1 MDFDPEN
8 YEDKTLLEMLDNL
21 AEHDNMRLMEAS
33 IIDELINREN
43 LKDYE

>member
-21 AEHDNMRLMEAS
+21 EEYDNIGLMEAS

-43 LKDYE
+43 LKEYE